1 MQSQDAADTFLI
13 KWWPQIEANKNRIF
27 VVAASAAAVVLII
40 FFISWRREQNQIAA
54 GEALTAATLTI
65 SPNSDPGKVADT
77 YLGIAD
83 EYHNTPAGEHSLL
96 QGAAALFAE
105 GKYTDAQ
112 AYFQQYVQAHPD
124 DEFAGQAALGVAK
137 CLEAEGKLNDAQG
150 AYQHVIDDIPDAQA
164 VIDAKFSLAQ
174 VDVQQHRLADAM
186 QLFQDVAKSDPYGTL
201 GNEAAQYVF
210 NLRSRVPV
218 TSEATPAASPL
229 TMPGTAPMVLP
240 AAPPAAA
247 PAPAPA
253 PFNLSH

>member
-27 VVAASAAAVVLII
+27 AVAAGAAVVVLIVI
-40 FFISWRREQNQIAA
+40 FISWRREQNQIAA
-54 GEALTAATLTI
+54 GEAMTSAMLTI
-65 SPNSDPGKVADT
+65 PPNSEPGKVADT

-83 EYHNTPAGEHSLL
+83 QYHNTPAGEHSLL
-96 QGAAALFAE
+96 QGAAALFGE

-112 AYFQQYVQAHPD
+112 AYFQQYAQAHPD

-150 AYQHVIDDIPDAQA
+150 AYQHVINDIPDAQA

-174 VDVQQHRLADAM
+174 VDLQQQRFADAL
-186 QLFQDVAKSDPYGTL
+186 QLFEDVAKSDPYGTL

-210 NLRSRVPV
+210 NLRSKVPV
-218 TSEATPAASPL
+218 TPEATPTASPLTTPLAMPAASP
-229 TMPGTAPMVLP
+229 
-240 AAPPAAA
+240 A
-247 PAPAPA
+247 PASPA
-253 PFNLSH
+253 PFKLSH